1 MLLCLLMPID
11 GALLISRQIA
21 GVDRN
26 LFLCGMILD
35 EAHVLQ
41 RFVFWLGIA
50 DLTRSPASTGTGMV
64 VDGSFDI
71 FRVEHYLTFPAME
84 HLGIWTV
91 QEAILGPV
99 DNVLVSLSAR
109 CSEFCFDTVARNVS
123 LADWL
128 R

>member
-1 MLLCLLMPID
+1 MPID
-11 GALLISRQIA
+11 GALLICRQIA

-26 LFLCGMILD
+26 LFICGMILD

-50 DLTRSPASTGTGMV
+50 DLTRRPASTGTGMV

-71 FRVEHYLTFPAME
+71 FRVKHYLTFPAME

-99 DNVLVSLSAR
+99 DDVLVSLSA
-109 CSEFCFDTVARNVS
+109 CGSEFSFYTAARNVS
-123 LADWL
+123 LAHWFC
-128 R
+128 